1 MFIGGSGIF
10 ITLKC
15 NQLLTFI
22 TDTEE
27 VPSSLFLLTVYRV
40 YSHISFIVYT
50 ETDKDQKSFVD
61 FGGKD
66 GKVDI
71 DMQSPKL
78 PKKIFVTFKGDNL
91 LISKKKNPD
100 EEQDLKF
107 KVPLP
112 DKFKKPKDRRLPFV
126 SRKGCEGN
134 IRLFFSLEISMKSSS
149 SFSYAISFSFY
160 FLMLKTDH

>member
-1 MFIGGSGIF
+1 M
-10 ITLKC
+10 T
-15 NQLLTFI
+15 
-22 TDTEE
+22 
-27 VPSSLFLLTVYRV
+27 
-40 YSHISFIVYT
+40 YSHISLIVST
-50 ETDKDQKSFVD
+50 ETDKDKKSFVN

-91 LISKKKNPD
+91 IISKKKNPD
-100 EEQDLKF
+100 DEQDLKF
-107 KVPLP
+107 EVPLP

-134 IRLFFSLEISMKSSS
+134 IQIFYILQILVKSSS
-149 SFSYAISFSFY
+149 SFFYTDSFPFTFQY
-160 FLMLKTDH
+160 LRPIITDS